1 MFGPAY
7 DLTKTLDNCQL
18 QHASWGWR
26 KVCLL
31 GNPLNSAPLPRA
43 KTLPSGLCLGSLT
56 VSFSPT
62 KDPPTHS
69 RASLCQASTK
79 GRPQRFRTNSPP
91 SSSHT
96 CPGRR
101 GQSVCKGEKARGI
114 VACWNIRLARDF
126 KRPLPTRSL
135 PADRRG

>member
-62 KDPPTHS
+62 NPLP
-69 RASLCQASTK
+69 SLTLSSLHK
-79 GRPQRFRTNSPP
+79 GQTTEIPNKQPP

-126 KRPLPTRSL
+126 KRPLPTRPL